1 MSYIGYQDVFLSQL
15 LTTGVNLASGDV
27 EAAAGGLPR
36 WLPEQ
41 TIVEELICTYQQ

>member
-1 MSYIGYQDVFLSQL
+1 MSYIGHQDVFLSQL

-41 TIVEELICTYQQ
+41 TIVEELICTHQQ